1 MVSLGFTRMA
11 SVTASTKR
19 PPALSSGVRGA
30 AEANL
35 SSLSCFPLDPVDA
48 ELRGRLGIDT
58 PHELL
63 QTFVQGGLDIEE
75 GDILTVSS
83 VDYPIRAVE
92 EWYWPNDSADYLR
105 LVVEEL
111 KR

>member
-1 MVSLGFTRMA
+1 MTSLGFTRMA
-11 SVTASTKR
+11 TVTASTKR

-30 AEANL
+30 ATTNL
-35 SSLSCFPLDPVDA
+35 SSLACLPLDPVDA
-48 ELRGRLGIDT
+48 ELRARVAIDT

-75 GDILTVSS
+75 GDILVVGG

-92 EWYWPNDSADYLR
+92 DWTWPPDSEDYIR
-105 LVVEEL
+105 LIVEQL